1 MYMLDTDI
9 ASFAIRGA
17 SSALD
22 QRLRAAPP
30 GELCISVITRGE
42 LLLGVAL
49 KPGSRNL
56 ARVVD
61 QFLAAIPSL
70 PWDDA
75 AAAHFARSSALLQ
88 KAGRPI
94 GAMDTLIAAHAL
106 ACNAVLVT
114 HNTRHFS
121 CVEGL
126 QLEDWL
132 GATP

>member
-9 ASFAIRGA
+9 ASCAIRGA
-17 SSALD
+17 SPALD
-22 QRLRAAPP
+22 QRLRAARS

-42 LLLGVAL
+42 LLLGEAL
-49 KPGSRNL
+49 KPEAPNL

-70 PWDDA
+70 PWNDS
-75 AAAHFARSSALLQ
+75 AAAHFARSSVQLQ
-88 KAGRPI
+88 RAGRPI
-94 GAMDTLIAAHAL
+94 GTLDTLIAAHAL

-126 QLEDWL
+126 RMEDWL
-132 GATP
+132 GVSP

>member
-9 ASFAIRGA
+9 ASFVIRGA
-17 SSALD
+17 SPALD
-22 QRLRAAPP
+22 RRLRAARV
-30 GELCISVITRGE
+30 GNLCISVITRGE

-49 KPGSRNL
+49 KPESPNL

-70 PWDDA
+70 PWDDS
-75 AAAHFARSSALLQ
+75 AAAHFARSSAQLQ
-88 KAGRPI
+88 RSGRPI
-94 GAMDTLIAAHAL
+94 GTMDTLIAAHAL

-126 QLEDWL
+126 RMEDWL
-132 GATP
+132 GAKP